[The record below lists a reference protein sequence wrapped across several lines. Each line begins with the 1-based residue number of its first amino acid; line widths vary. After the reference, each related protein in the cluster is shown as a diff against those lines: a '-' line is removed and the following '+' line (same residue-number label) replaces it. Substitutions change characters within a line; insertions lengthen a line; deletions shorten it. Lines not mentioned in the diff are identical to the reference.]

1 MSTIKIYTPEQ
12 EELILKM
19 VAEGRSNSEIGAKL
33 GVSRNAIAGKRG
45 RMGLNNRQ
53 VIVEEDLIY
62 ASETLKEPWNPARD
76 PRPAILE
83 LLNESLTS

>member
-1 MSTIKIYTPEQ
+1 
-12 EELILKM
+12 
-19 VAEGRSNSEIGAKL
+19 
-33 GVSRNAIAGKRG
+33 
-45 RMGLNNRQ
+45 MGLNNRQ